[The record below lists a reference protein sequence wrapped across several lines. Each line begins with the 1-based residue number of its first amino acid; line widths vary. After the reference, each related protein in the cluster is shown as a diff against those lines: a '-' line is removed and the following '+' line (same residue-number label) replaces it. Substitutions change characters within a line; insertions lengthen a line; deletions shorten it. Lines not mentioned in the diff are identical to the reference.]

1 MPFKS
6 VFKLVSF
13 LAVFASLTLH
23 VVAMAIAPQFDEDV
37 QVSGGEEAVAAALGS
52 NFQDLVKASDELSP
66 VEAETVEPAEPET
79 IEENDAKTDVAAEPE
94 AMSTPVPS
102 VPVAETVPS
111 GPVTVAVP
119 IASAPT
125 TDLAM
130 LAPTEPMQTIEAQ
143 PDEPVIPVP
152 TTRPFRQ
159 IDKDRLEKAKL
170 EEKKAQAQRKKTV
183 KTTRKKKSASGSS
196 KSKARANARAGN
208 ASAQKNN
215 KSANAG
221 KKQSNRSTKAGNAAA
236 SNYPGKVRS
245 KISRTRQRNAG
256 GRGMARVRFSVSSSG
271 AATGVS
277 IARSSGNAKVDR
289 AAVAHIKRASPFAKP
304 PAGAQR
310 QFVIPLEFRR

>member
-1 MPFKS
+1 
-6 VFKLVSF
+6 
-13 LAVFASLTLH
+13 
-23 VVAMAIAPQFDEDV
+23 
-37 QVSGGEEAVAAALGS
+37 
-52 NFQDLVKASDELSP
+52 
-66 VEAETVEPAEPET
+66 
-79 IEENDAKTDVAAEPE
+79 
-94 AMSTPVPS
+94 
-102 VPVAETVPS
+102 
-111 GPVTVAVP
+111 
-119 IASAPT
+119 
-125 TDLAM
+125 M

-152 TTRPFRQ
+152 TARPFRQ

-170 EEKKAQAQRKKTV
+170 EKKKAQAQRKKTV
-183 KTTRKKKSASGSS
+183 KTTKKKKTSSGSS
-196 KSKARANARAGN
+196 KSKAKANARAGN
-208 ASAQKNN
+208 ASGQKNN
-215 KSANAG
+215 KSANAA

-256 GRGMARVRFSVSSSG
+256 GRGIARVRFSVSSSG
-271 AATGVS
+271 AATGIS

>member
-23 VVAMAIAPQFDEDV
+23 VVAMAIAPQFKDDV
-37 QVSGGEEAVAAALGS
+37 QVSGGEETVAAALGS
-52 NFQDLVKASDELSP
+52 NFQDLVKAGDELSP
-66 VEAETVEPAEPET
+66 VEAETVEPVEPET
-79 IEENDAKTDVAAEPE
+79 IKENDAKAGVAAEPE
-94 AMSTPVPS
+94 VVSTPVPS

-111 GPVTVAVP
+111 EPVTVPVP
-119 IASAPT
+119 VAPAPPA
-125 TDLAM
+125 DMAM
-130 LAPTEPMQTIEAQ
+130 LAPSEPMQTIEAQ

-152 TTRPFRQ
+152 TARPFRQ

-170 EEKKAQAQRKKTV
+170 EKKKAQAQRKKTV

-196 KSKARANARAGN
+196 KSKAKANAKAGN
-208 ASAQKNN
+208 ASGQKNN
-215 KSANAG
+215 RSANAG

-256 GRGMARVRFSVSSSG
+256 GRGIARVRFSVSSSG